1 MTLNALVYLCLF
13 ITFTSLTK
21 MLPCFPSRHNVVS
34 LGNLYDSTIIF
45 TGRTAYSDN
54 QTYECYK
61 CDICSLHDSSEI
73 KKLVV
78 YNIKD
83 RCPALRNSFI
93 SASRFKWDNISSQ
106 FLKRAQKPCLLN

>member
-73 KKLVV
+73 SCVQYKGSLS
-78 YNIKD
+78 
-83 RCPALRNSFI
+83 CPEKFFHFSF
-93 SASRFKWDNISSQ
+93 SF
-106 FLKRAQKPCLLN
+106 